1 MRQSGTS
8 DEKLIT
14 FQFRGGSRDGQIIRS
29 DESREGVNEAA
40 VFWALT
46 RKGTAGKRFDA
57 PVAQC
62 PTGPHRY
69 KVVQTMEKAG
79 VIVVSC
85 EAVDSPE

>member
-1 MRQSGTS
+1 MKQSGTS

-29 DESREGVNEAA
+29 DDSREGVNEAT

-46 RKGTAGKRFDA
+46 RKGTTGKRFDA
-57 PVAQC
+57 PIAQC
-62 PTGPHRY
+62 PTAPHRY
-69 KVVQTMEKAG
+69 KVVKTMENAG

-85 EAVDSPE
+85 EVVDVTE